1 MFAWLRRKPAPP
13 SEEKLRVIEALVDY
27 PVYAPPIRRSK
38 AQSLKEAH
46 DAYTTYFFENR
57 SERVAALRKFLAKFD
72 VTLSLDDA
80 NVKAVSAWCPVYAD
94 LLVDGLQHQESDE
107 LWCAYNWFEVPWT
120 GAMIGFNPIFDL
132 GVFMGECI
140 LSRNPR
146 LKWRPLVNPE
156 PGKGA
161 SHIIY
166 SSSGRPNNQ
175 NELERNKALGIYA
188 GAANACSG
196 QEGSFDGSFLIQ
208 TIDRTKKYTRLSVLP
223 STAEEWKLV
232 CKMGGL

>member
-156 PGKGA
+156 LGKGA

-166 SSSGRPNNQ
+166 SSSGRP
-175 NELERNKALGIYA
+175 
-188 GAANACSG
+188 
-196 QEGSFDGSFLIQ
+196 FDPMKWTYTECKNVHSARI
-208 TIDRTKKYTRLSVLP
+208 TRTNWSETRLWGYMQAQLMPVRGKKVALTDRS
-223 STAEEWKLV
+223 
-232 CKMGGL
+232 